1 MRDFNRIMPP
11 LVNSLLLPFLF
22 FIYFFYKNKHFH
34 FSINKILNFLV
45 LSTLY
50 HTNHILLLLKKKKT
64 SPIMFIKQGLIYI
77 QVDLKLIVKQILV
90 VRLSVWTSEHIRIL
104 FIFIV

>member
-1 MRDFNRIMPP
+1 
-11 LVNSLLLPFLF
+11 
-22 FIYFFYKNKHFH
+22 
-34 FSINKILNFLV
+34 
-45 LSTLY
+45 
-50 HTNHILLLLKKKKT
+50 
-64 SPIMFIKQGLIYI
+64 MFIKQGLIYI